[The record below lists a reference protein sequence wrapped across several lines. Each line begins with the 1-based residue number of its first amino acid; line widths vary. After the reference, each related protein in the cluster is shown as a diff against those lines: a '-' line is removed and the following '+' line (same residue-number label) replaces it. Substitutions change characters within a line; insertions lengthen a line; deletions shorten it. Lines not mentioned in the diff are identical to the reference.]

1 MAPDSRRATDL
12 AGQPSLL
19 DEGFL
24 RKLDLLEIVFKRNIL
39 GRRVGDRPGLQR
51 GGRAEFADFREYSPG
66 DELRYLDWNVY
77 ARTDRLFIKEF
88 TKDEAALVCLVL
100 DASASMGF
108 GSPPKF
114 HQARRL
120 AAAMGYLAVA
130 GGNEARFAAAVDGR
144 LRWSSPQAG
153 RRDLTAMAAF
163 LEPLRPAG
171 PTDLAGAL
179 AEVRERLVRRSL
191 IVLISD
197 LLDPGEPRRGLRLLG
212 SQRYDLTILHVLSPE
227 ELRPPALGPAR
238 LSDCESGRGEG
249 LVVDEAALRLYGEAL
264 NDFCE
269 GWLRFCQHHDIRYV
283 QTSSAVPFEECVLE
297 TLRRGGLVR

>member
-1 MAPDSRRATDL
+1 MAPESRTPTDH
-12 AGQPSLL
+12 APLL
-19 DEGFL
+19 DEDFL

-88 TKDEAALVCLVL
+88 TREEAALVCLVL

-108 GSPPKF
+108 GSPSKL
-114 HQARRL
+114 HHAKRL
-120 AAAMGYLAVA
+120 AAAIAYLALV
-130 GGNEARFAAAVDGR
+130 GGNEAQFAAATDGR
-144 LRWSSPQAG
+144 LLWSSPQAG
-153 RRDLTAMAAF
+153 RPDLAATAAF
-163 LEPLRPAG
+163 LEPLAPAG
-171 PTDLAGAL
+171 PTDLAAAL
-179 AEVRERLVRRSL
+179 AEVRDRLSRRSL
-191 IVLISD
+191 VVLISD

-227 ELRPPALGPAR
+227 ELRPPAIGPAR
-238 LSDCESGRGEG
+238 LTDIESGAGAEV
-249 LVVDEAALRLYGEAL
+249 VVDEATLRLYVSAL

-269 GWLRFCQHHDIRYV
+269 DWLAFCQRHDIRYV
-283 QTSSAVPFEECVLE
+283 QTSSAAPFEECVLE

>member
-1 MAPDSRRATDL
+1 MAPESRTPTDH
-12 AGQPSLL
+12 APLL
-19 DEGFL
+19 DEDFL

-88 TKDEAALVCLVL
+88 TREEAALVCLVL

-108 GSPPKF
+108 GSPSKL
-114 HQARRL
+114 HQAKRL
-120 AAAMGYLAVA
+120 AAAIAYLALV
-130 GGNEARFAAAVDGR
+130 GGNEAQFLAAADAR
-144 LRWSSPQAG
+144 PSWSQPQAG
-153 RRDLTAMAAF
+153 KPDLGAMAAF
-163 LEPLRPAG
+163 LEPIEAAG
-171 PTDLAGAL
+171 PTNLAAAL
-179 AEVRERLVRRSL
+179 AEVRERVARRSL
-191 IVLISD
+191 VVLVSD

-227 ELRPPALGPAR
+227 ELHPPAIGPAR
-238 LSDCESGRGEG
+238 LADSESGAAAD
-249 LVVDEAALRLYGEAL
+249 LVVDDSALRLYAAAL
-264 NDFCE
+264 NEFCE
-269 GWLRFCQHHDIRYV
+269 DWLRFCQRHDIRYV
-283 QTSSAVPFEECVLE
+283 QTSSAAPFEECVLQ